1 MARTSASSKPLTDH
15 EEIRS
20 WAEERGAHPACVR
33 GTGNRGDVGMIRL
46 DFAGYTGEDKLEEI
60 SWDDWLEK
68 FDERGLALL
77 VQEETT
83 RGQKSNFNKLV
94 SRETAGVSKGSASSS
109 RRSGNQSSRERASR
123 ENEDTQGLSGYE
135 EDDLQSSDD
144 ELEDDTELEEVSS
157 ESSRG
162 ASASTK
168 RNRQV
173 RTSGG
178 RATRNGP
185 SSASTRGR
193 RTQSGRSRKQ
203 SGSRKRIA
211 ASRTRSSASKKSAGR
226 KGQSTGGSRSTAK
239 KAPARVK
246 SSASRTGRGRST
258 GRKRA
263 A

>member
-1 MARTSASSKPLTDH
+1 MARTSASSRPLTDH

-46 DFAGYTGEDKLEEI
+46 DFPGYTGEDKLEEI

-83 RGQKSNFNKLV
+83 RGQRSNFNKLV

-123 ENEDTQGLSGYE
+123 ENEDTQALSGYE

-144 ELEDDTELEEVSS
+144 ELEEDVELEEVSS
-157 ESSRG
+157 ESWRG

-168 RNRQV
+168 QRDA

-203 SGSRKRIA
+203 SGSRKRVA